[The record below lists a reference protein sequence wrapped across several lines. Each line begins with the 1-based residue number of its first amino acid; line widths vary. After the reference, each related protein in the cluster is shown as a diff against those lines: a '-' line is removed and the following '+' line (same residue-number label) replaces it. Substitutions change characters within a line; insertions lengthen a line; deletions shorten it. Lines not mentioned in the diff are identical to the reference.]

1 MPRTTNVLTACP
13 ECDLLQRVPPIEDGG
28 MALCSRCAAE
38 LFRERDRSL
47 DMTLA
52 FIIGAAIAFLLANY
66 YPLMELDAKGIRTSA
81 HLFDTAWALQE
92 RGMSSIALLIFITVM
107 GAPAVYLAA
116 MLYLLVPLR
125 LGMHPR
131 HLHNAFRIARLV
143 QPWAMIEV
151 FLLGSMVS
159 MVKLTQVAKVHP
171 DTGIYCIGAY
181 VLLAAA
187 AASAFEPHE
196 LWERAE
202 ELGMPLPASEQA
214 RT

>member
-1 MPRTTNVLTACP
+1 M
-13 ECDLLQRVPPIEDGG
+13 LQRVPPVGDGG
-28 MALCSRCAAE
+28 RADCGRCGAE

-47 DMTLA
+47 DVTLA
-52 FIIGAAIAFLLANY
+52 FIVAAAIAFLLANY

-92 RGMSSIALLIFITVM
+92 RGMSSIAMLVFVTVM
-107 GAPAVYLAA
+107 AAPAAYLTA

-131 HLHNAFRIARLV
+131 HLHNAFRVARLV

-187 AASAFEPHE
+187 AASAFESHE
-196 LWERAE
+196 LWERAG
-202 ELGMPLPASEQA
+202 ELGLKLPAAQEA
-214 RT
+214 GA